1 MKGIYLILNPAS
13 PRLLAGLAAVLETGT
28 IGLVQIWDHW
38 PEGLGKAGLVS
49 EILALCRSKGVP
61 VLANNDVK
69 LLEEFA
75 LDGVHLDHLPG
86 EPLVSFRKKLPP
98 KAIIGLTLGNDLS
111 ALTGAEAH
119 QLDYVSFCS
128 VFPSGS
134 AGVCEIV
141 SRETI
146 SKARSFTEL
155 PIFLAGGIN
164 ATTISSLRGLAF
176 DGVAV
181 VSGIMGSE
189 NPAAEALTIY
199 GGLGVRREA

>member
-86 EPLVSFRKKLPP
+86 EPLASFRKKLPP
-98 KAIIGLTLGNDLS
+98 KAIIGLTLGN
-111 ALTGAEAH
+111 
-119 QLDYVSFCS
+119 
-128 VFPSGS
+128 
-134 AGVCEIV
+134 
-141 SRETI
+141 
-146 SKARSFTEL
+146 
-155 PIFLAGGIN
+155 
-164 ATTISSLRGLAF
+164 ATCLR
-176 DGVAV
+176 
-181 VSGIMGSE
+181 
-189 NPAAEALTIY
+189 
-199 GGLGVRREA
+199 